1 MGQVMEPLRANR
13 MESQKELLRG
23 HQRVFEMDQWW
34 EGNWGK
40 PMVTLRVVQ
49 KEYQMEP
56 KRGSVKDQLRES
68 WMVLGREH
76 QMGPWMV
83 HLRVPERAQLME
95 QY

>member
-1 MGQVMEPLRANR
+1 MGHVMEPLMVNGTGP
-13 MESQKELLRG
+13 QKELLRG

-56 KRGSVKDQLRES
+56 KRGSAKDQLRES

-76 QMGPWMV
+76 
-83 HLRVPERAQLME
+83 LRVPERAQLME